1 MLLQMELGPLREQ
14 VDSGFDKD
22 EAESKL
28 SHAKVSEAIALDHL
42 DARPIQHSN
51 QGYRRVCPGA
61 LYFLEPRRVDSR
73 GTKDRAICAANRT
86 AAVHCPGNRCAS
98 QCSGA

>member
-28 SHAKVSEAIALDHL
+28 SHAKVSEAIALHR
-42 DARPIQHSN
+42 ARHPYA
-51 QGYRRVCPGA
+51 G
-61 LYFLEPRRVDSR
+61 
-73 GTKDRAICAANRT
+73 
-86 AAVHCPGNRCAS
+86 
-98 QCSGA
+98 